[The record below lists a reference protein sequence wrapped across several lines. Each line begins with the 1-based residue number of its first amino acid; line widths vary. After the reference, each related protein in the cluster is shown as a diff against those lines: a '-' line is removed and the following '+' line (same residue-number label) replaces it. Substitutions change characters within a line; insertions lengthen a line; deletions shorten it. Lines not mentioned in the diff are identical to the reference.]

1 MTTMQKNNNNSQNT
15 QDFIT
20 LQDLFYLC
28 LPNWRW
34 FVLSLFLCVGIAV
47 VYILRTEPTYTRTAS
62 ILIKEDGKGKS
73 TSGNTDA
80 FSDLGLFSINT
91 NVNDEMG
98 TLKSPDLA
106 REVVSRLHLETTY
119 KISGKFHKQ
128 TVYGNTLPVNV
139 IFTEVGD
146 NESAG
151 CELELKD
158 DGIVSLTGF
167 RKNGEDIKG
176 MVNGKLNDTIQ
187 SPIGNIIVIPTDV
200 WSDTTR
206 TLLYVS
212 HKTIQSAITN
222 YTNNL
227 SVERTDQKS
236 NIITLSFKDVSTQ
249 RAEDVLNTHIA
260 VYNENWVKDKNQIAV
275 STSMF
280 INDRLAIIENELGNV
295 DENISSYKSEQ
306 LLPDVQATASMYVTQ
321 ASQAEA
327 VVRELTNQEYIA
339 RYIRAYL
346 TGENNKL
353 QLIPANSGIENQAIN
368 EQVNNYNQQ
377 LLERNSLVAKSSTK
391 NPLVVQM
398 DASLESIRKALLTSI
413 DNELVALD
421 IRIRSQKNY
430 AEIATSQI
438 ASNPKQAKHLLGEE
452 RQQKVKESLYLYL
465 LQKREEN
472 ELNQAFTAYNTRVI
486 TMPGGSMSPT
496 APVSRN
502 ILLVAIALGL
512 LIPLVV
518 IYIMEKVNTRVR
530 GRKDLENLTI
540 PFVGEIPLAVKKKK
554 GIIKPKQQEE
564 KYTLVVKARSR
575 NVINE
580 AFRVLRTNIE
590 FMLNSDSASNVI
602 MLTSANPGSGKTFL
616 TYNLAASLA
625 IKGKKVIVIDLDL
638 RKASL
643 SSFLNKPQT
652 GISNYLAGKVKDV
665 REILY
670 QATDASNLTIVPV
683 GTIPPNPTELLFDER
698 LGQFI
703 ATLREEYDYIFIDC
717 PPVEIVAD
725 AAIINK
731 LVDTT
736 LFVIRAGLLERG
748 MLQEIQ
754 KFYDEKK
761 YKNLCVILNGTDG
774 GSGRYGYKYGYKYG
788 YNYGYSYGSAGYT
801 NNE

>member
-176 MVNGKLNDTIQ
+176 TVNGKLNDTIQ

-280 INDRLAIIENELGNV
+280 INDRLTIIENELGNV

-353 QLIPANSGIENQAIN
+353 QLIPANSGIENPAIN

-421 IRIRSQKNY
+421 IRIQSQKNY

-602 MLTSANPGSGKTFL
+602 MLTSANPSSGKTFL

>member
-47 VYILRTEPTYTRTAS
+47 AYILRTEPTYTRTAS

-106 REVVSRLHLETTY
+106 REVISRLHLETTY

-158 DGIVSLTGF
+158 DGIVSLTDF

-176 MVNGKLNDTIQ
+176 TVNGKLNDTIQ

-421 IRIRSQKNY
+421 IRIQSQKNY

-502 ILLVAIALGL
+502 ILLVAIAFGL

-683 GTIPPNPTELLFDER
+683 GTIPPNPTELLFDDR
-698 LGQFI
+698 LGRFI

>member
-1 MTTMQKNNNNSQNT
+1 MTTMQKNNNHSQNT

-28 LPNWRW
+28 LSNWRW

-47 VYILRTEPTYTRTAS
+47 AYILMTEPTYTRTAS

-73 TSGNTDA
+73 TSGNADA

-106 REVVSRLHLETTY
+106 RVVISRLHLETTY
-119 KISGKFHKQ
+119 QIPGKFHKR
-128 TVYGNTLPVNV
+128 TVYGKSLPVNV

-158 DGIVSLTGF
+158 DGIVSLTDF

-176 MVNGKLNDTIQ
+176 TVNGKLNDTIQ
-187 SPIGNIIVIPTDV
+187 SPIGNITVIPTAV

-212 HKTIQSAITN
+212 RKSIQSAIAA

-227 SVERTDQKS
+227 SVDQTDEKS

-249 RAEDVLNTHIA
+249 RAEDILNTHIA

-295 DENISSYKSEQ
+295 DENISSYKSEH
-306 LLPDVQATASMYVTQ
+306 LLPDVQATASMYVAQ

-327 VVRELTNQEYIA
+327 VVRELNNQVYMA

-346 TGENNKL
+346 TGENNKF
-353 QLIPANSGIENQAIN
+353 QLIPANSGIENQGIN

-413 DNELVALD
+413 DNELVALET
-421 IRIRSQKNY
+421 RIRSQKNY
-430 AEIATSQI
+430 GAMATSQI

-486 TMPGGSMSPT
+486 TMPGGSMLPT

-502 ILLVAIALGL
+502 ILLVAFALGL

-518 IYIMEKVNTRVR
+518 IFIMENVNTRVR
-530 GRKDLENLTI
+530 GRKDLENLTM

-564 KYTLVVKARSR
+564 KYTLVVKPRSR

-602 MLTSANPGSGKTFL
+602 MLTSANPSSGKTFI

-683 GTIPPNPTELLFDER
+683 GTIPPNPTELLFDDR

-788 YNYGYSYGSAGYT
+788 YNYGYNYGSAGYT